1 MKEKGILGGEGGRE
15 GNDQGERKGGEGL
28 AIGGDKREKEGR
40 KGKG

>member
-1 MKEKGILGGEGGRE
+1 MKEKGILGRKGGRE

-28 AIGGDKREKEGR
+28 AIGGDNREKGDR

>member
-1 MKEKGILGGEGGRE
+1 MKEKGILGRKGGRRVMTR
-15 GNDQGERKGGEGL
+15 GERKGGEGL